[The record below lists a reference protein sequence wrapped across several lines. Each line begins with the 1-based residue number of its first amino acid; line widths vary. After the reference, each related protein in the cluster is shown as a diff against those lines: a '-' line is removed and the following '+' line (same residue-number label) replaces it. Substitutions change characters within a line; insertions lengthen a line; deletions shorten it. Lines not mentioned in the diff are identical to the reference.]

1 MDWKQSLDRYLTT
14 PPNDGFDN
22 WAEQTIEKMSEDF
35 YETNELWVMDSEQ
48 CNKCW
53 IMDSEQSNKWMSK
66 LYDKGIP
73 PEIASTVIERTYRI
87 VNTKE

>member
-22 WAEQTIEKMSEDF
+22 WAEQTIEKMSDDF
-35 YETNELWVMDSEQ
+35 YETNELWIMDSEQ
-48 CNKCW
+48 CNKW
-53 IMDSEQSNKWMSK
+53 LSK

-87 VNTKE
+87 VNTKK